1 MIYDAFR
8 KTIAKHKLIEAGDKV
23 LVAYSGGAD
32 STTLLELLLR
42 LRQELGFEIVVAHF
56 NHKLRPSSDDDEQS
70 VIQMAQNYKLPLLVG
85 CKNVRSYAKRHRL
98 NLEEAGR
105 KLRYDFLKKT
115 AAKIGA
121 TKIATGHTMTDQ
133 AETMLMRLMRGSG
146 PQGLSGIAPM
156 SEGILIRPLI
166 EIERQNIESYIRA
179 KGLDF
184 SVDETNFDRRFLR
197 NRIRLDLLPYLQ
209 KNFEPK
215 IVLHLSRMASIFQE
229 EEKYLEKISV
239 EASQRAIFVRNGQS
253 FLDRRYLSTLPDALA
268 RRCVRAFISKL
279 KGNLRSI
286 SFTDVESVL
295 NLGER
300 KDLTLKKGLL
310 LRREKDL
317 IFLKEETSPKI
328 RYNYSWKGKRP
339 LILRVLGIKFRA
351 LRLKK
356 KGPLP
361 LGFDDNRRAFL
372 DAAKLKFPLL
382 VRSRKEGDKYQPLGA
397 PGQKKLKEIMRAKGI
412 PVSERE
418 RQPVFLSK
426 KKIIWVLRLPVSE
439 WFKVSEKT
447 KDIFV
452 IEKL

>member
-1 MIYDAFR
+1 MIFDTFKR
-8 KTIAKHKLIEAGDKV
+8 TIAKHKLIEAGDKV

-32 STTLLELLLR
+32 STTLLDLLLR

-56 NHKLRPSSDDDEQS
+56 NHKLRPSSDDDEQF
-70 VIQMAQNYKLPLLVG
+70 VIQAAQKYGLPLFVG
-85 CKNVRSYAKRHRL
+85 SKNVRSYAKRHRF

-105 KLRYDFLKKT
+105 KLRYIFLKKT

-133 AETMLMRLMRGSG
+133 AETLFMRLMRGSG
-146 PQGLSGIAPM
+146 PQGLSGIAPV

-166 EIERQNIESYIRA
+166 EIERQNIESYIKT

-184 SVDETNFDRRFLR
+184 CVDETNFDRRLLR

-215 IVLHLSRMASIFQE
+215 IVLHLGRLASIFQE
-229 EEKYLEKISV
+229 EEKYLEKISE
-239 EASQRAIFVRNGQS
+239 EAAQRAIFVRNGQS
-253 FLDRRYLSTLPDALA
+253 FIDRRYLSTLPDALA
-268 RRCVRAFISKL
+268 RRCVRAFISRV
-279 KGNLRSI
+279 KGDLRSI

-317 IFLKEETSPKI
+317 VFLKEETSPKI
-328 RYNYSWKGKRP
+328 PYEYSWKGKRP
-339 LILRVLGIKFRA
+339 LILRVPGMKFRA
-351 LRLKK
+351 QRLKK
-356 KGPLP
+356 KGPLT
-361 LGFDDNRRAFL
+361 LEFNDKRRSVL
-372 DAAKLKFPLL
+372 DGAKLKFPLL
-382 VRSRKEGDKYQPLGA
+382 VRSRKEGDRYQPLGA

-418 RQPVFLSK
+418 KLPVFLSK
-426 KKIIWVLRLPVSE
+426 KRIVWVLGLPVSE
-439 WFKVSEKT
+439 RFKVRETT

>member
-1 MIYDAFR
+1 MIFDTFK

-32 STTLLELLLR
+32 STTLLDLLLR

-70 VIQMAQNYKLPLLVG
+70 AIQVTQKYELPLFVG

-133 AETMLMRLMRGSG
+133 AETLLMRLMRGSG
-146 PQGLSGIAPM
+146 PQGLSGIAPL

-166 EIERQNIESYIRA
+166 EIERQNIEAYITA
-179 KGLDF
+179 QGLDF
-184 SVDETNFDRRFLR
+184 CIDETNFDRRFLR

-209 KNFEPK
+209 KNFEAK
-215 IVLHLSRMASIFQE
+215 IVLHLSRLASIFQE
-229 EEKYLEKISV
+229 EEKYLEKIS
-239 EASQRAIFVRNGQS
+239 EDAAQQAIFVRDGQS
-253 FLDRRYLSTLPDALA
+253 FLDRKYLSTLPDALA
-268 RRCVRAFISKL
+268 RRCVRAFISRL
-279 KGNLRSI
+279 KGDLKSI
-286 SFTDVESVL
+286 SFTAVESVL

-300 KDLTLKKGLL
+300 KELTLKKGLL

-328 RYNYSWKGKRP
+328 RYEYSWKGKRP
-339 LILRVLGIKFRA
+339 FILRVLGMKFCAIR
-351 LRLKK
+351 LRK

-361 LGFDDNRRAFL
+361 LEFDDKRRAFL

-382 VRSRKEGDKYQPLGA
+382 VRSRKQGDRYQPLGA

-418 RQPVFLSK
+418 RLPVFLSRG
-426 KKIIWVLRLPVSE
+426 KIVWVLGLPVSE